1 MNDERAIP
9 VIGLL
14 GGIGSGKSAAAG
26 CFAEL
31 GAAVIDADEL
41 GHQALEEP
49 EVRQAILQRW
59 GEGVLTAGR
68 VDRRRVGEIVF
79 ADASQLA
86 FLNALTHPRIARLIA
101 RRLAAARAD
110 ASVPAVVL
118 DAAVL
123 LEAGWDRFCTHR
135 VFVQAP
141 PSQRAARVG
150 RRGWDESAWRER
162 EKSQISLDTKAAQC
176 QYTIDNSSSLSCL
189 REQVHRILHKITRPT
204 GTA

>member
-1 MNDERAIP
+1 MNAERAIP

-26 CFAEL
+26 YFAEL

-41 GHQALEEP
+41 GHQVLEEP
-49 EVRQAILQRW
+49 EVRQALVERW

-123 LEAGWDRFCTHR
+123 LEAGWDRFCTDR

-176 QYTIDNSSSLSCL
+176 QYTMDNSSSLSCL
-189 REQVHRILHKITRPT
+189 REQVHRIFHKIVRPT